1 MEKRA
6 DFVFNFPVDETTVDS
21 IQSLRN
27 IRLGLAR
34 QMAGSIEKTVDEM
47 IRRGLLHRNERSQHI
62 QTLKSHLAEKIAN
75 LQKRGDDA
83 DSIYS
88 DELEL
93 YLGLMAD
100 PNDEDLNQE
109 E

>member
-62 QTLKSHLAEKIAN
+62 QTLKSHLAEKIAH

-100 PNDEDLNQE
+100 PADEANPE